1 MKALRTK
8 FICLIIF
15 SNAFIFCYSQEK
27 IENDKNYSFNVVLDM
42 NDMSRRNDYNYKFLI
57 NKGWD
62 FDENGLTKF
71 LENKHLYYITFE
83 NKKVSEKGFDH
94 YDRIPQDTLKMKL
107 TDSQIDSI
115 YVLTTELMTIDKNLN
130 VIDKKSP
137 EGNYD
142 GEYAS
147 VKLELREY
155 STSNE
160 IIISFDNEGVF
171 QKRFNKL
178 LEYLNSIKEN

>member
-1 MKALRTK
+1 
-8 FICLIIF
+8 
-15 SNAFIFCYSQEK
+15 
-27 IENDKNYSFNVVLDM
+27 
-42 NDMSRRNDYNYKFLI
+42 
-57 NKGWD
+57 
-62 FDENGLTKF
+62 
-71 LENKHLYYITFE
+71 
-83 NKKVSEKGFDH
+83 
-94 YDRIPQDTLKMKL
+94 
-107 TDSQIDSI
+107 
-115 YVLTTELMTIDKNLN
+115 MTIDKNLN